1 MKATREE
8 QERLLVLQQLDS
20 DLVQI
25 KHKMSTLP
33 VARQFDEVS
42 KELVA
47 KQDLLVAA
55 HTERDDIKHELSRAE
70 VDVEQVVTRI
80 ERDEKRLS
88 SGQGSPK
95 ELEPLQHELGSLGKR
110 RAELEEVEL
119 EIMVRIEEV
128 DKRIRELDGECKSL
142 EAQVGELKAKK
153 EDELSSL
160 ESSVK
165 STTEARAELA
175 PMIDGELLSLYEK
188 IRTSGDGIGAA
199 KLVGNQCMGCHLTMN
214 AAELTRV
221 KALAD
226 DEVVRC
232 EECRRILIRLD

>member
-1 MKATREE
+1 MN
-8 QERLLVLQQLDS
+8 
-20 DLVQI
+20 
-25 KHKMSTLP
+25 TLP
-33 VARQFDEVS
+33 IARQFDEVS
-42 KELVA
+42 KELAA

-55 HTERDDIKHELSRAE
+55 QTERDDIKHELSRAE

-95 ELEPLQHELGSLGKR
+95 ELEQLQHELGSLGKR

-119 EIMVRIEEV
+119 EIMVRIEGV
-128 DKRIRELDGECKSL
+128 DTRTRELEGECRTL
-142 EAQVGELKAKK
+142 EAQMSDLKAKK
-153 EDELSSL
+153 EEELSSL
-160 ESSVK
+160 ESLAK

-175 PMIDGELLSLYEK
+175 PKIDGELLALYEK

-232 EECRRILIRLD
+232 EECRRILIRLE

>member
-1 MKATREE
+1 MKATREV
-8 QERLLVLQQLDS
+8 QEKLLALQQLDS
-20 DLVQI
+20 DLIQI

-33 VARQFDEVS
+33 IARQFDEVS
-42 KELVA
+42 KVLAA

-55 HTERDDIKHELSRAE
+55 QTERDDIKHELSRAE

-95 ELEPLQHELGSLGKR
+95 ELEQIQHELGSLGKR

-119 EIMVRIEEV
+119 EIMVRIEGV
-128 DKRIRELDGECKSL
+128 DIRIRELEGECRTL
-142 EAQVGELKAKK
+142 EAQMSDLKTKK
-153 EDELSSL
+153 EEELSSL
-160 ESSVK
+160 ESLAK

-175 PMIDGELLSLYEK
+175 PKIDGELLALYEK

-232 EECRRILIRLD
+232 EECRRILIRLE